1 MVRYNNASVLRRL
14 DLDNVD
20 KLKIIMNILLS
31 ALEAQSTEIPDADT
45 TDVVL
50 YWWEREWIKTVLK
63 AVDRNTDYHLLK
75 GAIVRFCAARQESQA
90 RVETAV
96 HELETLADE
105 DVLMVP
111 ETHMAEYTEALRR
124 FEALPRSASQRLLE
138 EAFIAMKEMS
148 NKRRSVKRGDAK
160 DQNASLCSQPQPT
173 TKRTRPQEE
182 EEEGSQDV
190 EKLDA
195 KKPKCETKEYKP
207 RGPSACTTCR
217 QAKVRVPLT
226 DD

>member
-1 MVRYNNASVLRRL
+1 MTQQHRSRITILILHLVLRVTTQINGWIRFIVHLARQNYNMVRYNNASVLRRL

-31 ALEAQSTEIPDADT
+31 ALEAHSTEIPDAYT

-50 YWWEREWIKTVLK
+50 HWWEREWIKTILK
-63 AVDRNTDYHLLK
+63 AVDRNTDYPLLK

-138 EAFIAMKEMS
+138 EAF
-148 NKRRSVKRGDAK
+148 V
-160 DQNASLCSQPQPT
+160 
-173 TKRTRPQEE
+173 
-182 EEEGSQDV
+182 
-190 EKLDA
+190 
-195 KKPKCETKEYKP
+195 
-207 RGPSACTTCR
+207 
-217 QAKVRVPLT
+217 
-226 DD
+226 